1 MSKINERTLVLFN
14 YDWDQREFARLAE
27 RWPHDSAGFD
37 LFTFPSNAKLAWFDM
52 ERFVDR
58 YAKLAKRKGWRA
70 VTSNHEQ
77 FGALAAAMIAER
89 LGLPG
94 NSVNAVLASQHKLYA
109 REVLQ
114 RVCPEVTPRFAEL
127 SCEYGHDVPDD
138 VEYPAFVKPV
148 KAAFSVLA
156 RTVANREELH
166 THTRF
171 GAWELWVIRHLVEP
185 FDRVMKSRLPHAN
198 TAHRMLL
205 EEPVNGEQF
214 NVDGYVFN
222 GEMRVIGCVDS
233 IMYPGTQGFM
243 RFDVPSKLAP
253 NVVAQMKR
261 AIELFF
267 KEINF
272 THGLFNVEFFWDDAS
287 QRLTVIEFNPRM
299 ASQFSDLYRR
309 VNGIDLHEHAFAL
322 AHGIDPATL
331 KRSEPSAGAASSFV
345 YRSFDETKLIAMPS
359 NAQKEALQRAFP
371 DALLFAFPKDKSQI
385 ARDFKWLGSYRY
397 GILHLGG
404 RDEHD
409 LRKRCERASAM
420 LGWPAPYTL
429 GE

>member
-1 MSKINERTLVLFN
+1 MPSPNERTLVLFN

-37 LFTFPSNAKLAWFDM
+37 LFTFPSNAQLAWFDM

-58 YAKLAKRKGWRA
+58 YAKRAKRNGWRA

-77 FGALAAAMIAER
+77 FGALAAAMLAER

-109 REVLQ
+109 RQVLQ

-127 SCEYGHDVPDD
+127 SCEYGHNIPNNVT
-138 VEYPAFVKPV
+138 YPAFVKPV

-156 RTVANREELH
+156 RTVANHDELH
-166 THTRF
+166 AHTRF

-185 FDRVMKSRLPHAN
+185 FDRVMKARIPDAT
-198 TAHRMLL
+198 TAHRLLL
-205 EEPVNGEQF
+205 EEPVRGEQF
-214 NVDGYVFN
+214 NLDGYVWN
-222 GEMRVIGCVDS
+222 GKTHLIGCVDS
-233 IMYPGTQGFM
+233 IMYPNTQSFM
-243 RFDVPSKLAP
+243 RFDYPSQLAP
-253 NVVAQMKR
+253 STIALVKR
-261 AIELFF
+261 AVDLFF

-272 THGLFNVEFFWDDAS
+272 NHGLFNVEFFWDETS
-287 QRLTVIEFNPRM
+287 KRLTVIEFNPRL

-309 VNGIDLHEHAFAL
+309 VRGIDLHEYAFAL

-331 KRSEPSAGAASSFV
+331 ASCEASAGAASSFV
-345 YRSFDETKLIAMPS
+345 YRSFDEGKMVTMPS
-359 NAQKEALQRAFP
+359 NAQKEELQRVFP

-409 LRKRCERASAM
+409 LRERCVRASAI